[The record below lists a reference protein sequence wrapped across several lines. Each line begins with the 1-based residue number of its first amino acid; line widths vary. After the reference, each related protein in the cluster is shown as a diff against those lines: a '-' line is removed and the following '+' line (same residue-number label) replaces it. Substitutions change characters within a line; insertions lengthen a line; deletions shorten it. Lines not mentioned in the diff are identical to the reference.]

1 MGGVSGWSA
10 LHTRGCRGAAPGA
23 GPLGGCVSYLFLL
36 RRKPGKPLSLSLSV
50 KPTAHPGLA
59 AASPPTRIAS
69 PVNLSFVCVMSYISS
84 FLPWPPPFLPTLL
97 CSHPGQLRAFLLLS
111 GCPSRQ
117 PCVSKLCPPASCPL
131 PPSLLVLPA
140 SCRFPLSGFFTPV
153 FHSLFSSPARA
164 FLVAQMVKNLPAMQE
179 TRVPAPG
186 QEDPLEKGMAN
197 HS

>member
-10 LHTRGCRGAAPGA
+10 PGAAGGRGLGQDPGRVCI
-23 GPLGGCVSYLFLL
+23 LLFLL

-84 FLPWPPPFLPTLL
+84 FLPWPPPFLPTPL

-111 GCPSRQ
+111 GCAKKRI
-117 PCVSKLCPPASCPL
+117 
-131 PPSLLVLPA
+131 
-140 SCRFPLSGFFTPV
+140 F
-153 FHSLFSSPARA
+153 
-164 FLVAQMVKNLPAMQE
+164 
-179 TRVPAPG
+179 
-186 QEDPLEKGMAN
+186 
-197 HS
+197 